1 MKMLKYAFQDREG
14 RGTLGCIGKD
24 FSKHNVTGVSET
36 KESRRNVK
44 DKDMNRDSSKNVIR
58 RAVVSASE
66 TIVVWWSKMGS
77 ERK

>member
-58 RAVVSASE
+58 RAVVSTSE
-66 TIVVWWSKMGS
+66 TMEIWWSGMGNK
-77 ERK
+77 RK